1 MKYLALTV
9 LMALL
14 AFTAR
19 AQNVAG
25 GAPVFGVGTSGGGN
39 GGSAT
44 NVFLGGAEPGIVTT
58 NGTGNWTI
66 TGKVSTGVSNWVL
79 SVSGGGGVTNNDVR
93 DDLNLP
99 YVDIGLSPVRN
110 TNAIYLTSYLGGS
123 TNTTLYRKAHLVYT
137 NATSGLVFWNG
148 SAISTSG
155 DLVITNAAHNNLSSD
170 YAATCIR
177 LGTFPAELPTIAW
190 EDTIGNTLSM
200 QAQWT
205 LGTNNIYATTISA
218 DTFNPNRAA
227 FFGADV
233 PSITDGNGFALD
245 GSGIKISINTNS
257 ESYKVALN
265 IVNKYANL
273 TEINIENQDGSG
285 NRKGQLV
292 MGPAANGTAFLG
304 SPGLFRIIDPVSAF
318 PHLDHMTI
326 NRTNGVTTISNL
338 VVNGTITG
346 NGSGLSNAVDLI
358 AGDGTVVIVTN
369 ANKRSYTLTSTGG
382 SGIATNGGTGI
393 NNRFTNAVFAGNTG
407 FSNNVTVA
415 GNIDVGGT
423 FNVETVNATNL
434 TVQGNTTI
442 GNLITTNFT
451 ILNQWDGSGATNV
464 SATSIKRG
472 TNFVA
477 NVTLIDL
484 SKQFAY
490 TNHTANFTITGF
502 TPGTFDTSGTNAMV
516 ITRMFTNN
524 SVGAKTIT
532 FPSGWIDIGSVGNP
546 VYNTNIGQL
555 GLIVVPNFITN
566 YVWSGK

>member
-1 MKYLALTV
+1 MRHLALTV
-9 LMALL
+9 VMALL

-25 GAPVFGVGTSGGGN
+25 GAPVFGVGTSGGGS

-44 NVFLGGAEPGIVTT
+44 NVFLGGAEPGLVTT

-66 TGKVSTGVSNWVL
+66 SGKVSTGVSNWVL
-79 SVSGGGGVTNNDVR
+79 SVSGGAGAVTNNDVR

-99 YVDIGLSPVRN
+99 YVDIGLPSTRN
-110 TNAIYLTSYLGGS
+110 TNSIYITGYLGGN

-218 DTFNPNRAA
+218 DIWNPGRAA

-233 PSITDGNGFALD
+233 PSVTDGNGFALD

-257 ESYKVALN
+257 ENYKVALN

-292 MGPAANGTAFLG
+292 MGPAANGTAFIG

-318 PHLDHMTI
+318 PHLDHLTI
-326 NRTNGVTTISNL
+326 NRTNGVTTLSNL

-346 NGSGLSNAVDLI
+346 NGSGL
-358 AGDGTVVIVTN
+358 TN
-369 ANKRSYTLTSTGG
+369 LSGG
-382 SGIATNGGTGI
+382 SGTGIATNGGTGI
-393 NNRFTNAVFAGNTG
+393 NNRFTNTVFAGTIG
-407 FSNNVTVA
+407 FSNDVSIAGDISVA
-415 GNIDVGGT
+415 GTFSVG
-423 FNVETVNATNL
+423 TVNAGSVLYATNAIADITKINMSLPYAAISTNNNIAIVGL
-434 TVQGNTTI
+434 TGLDTTGTNINWATRFYTNTSGSTKTITVPAAWVDIGSIGTTI
-442 GNLITTNFT
+442 YNTN
-451 ILNQWDGSGATNV
+451 QGALSLLV
-464 SATSIKRG
+464 YPGFG
-472 TNFVA
+472 TNFVW
-477 NVTLIDL
+477 
-484 SKQFAY
+484 
-490 TNHTANFTITGF
+490 
-502 TPGTFDTSGTNAMV
+502 
-516 ITRMFTNN
+516 R
-524 SVGAKTIT
+524 
-532 FPSGWIDIGSVGNP
+532 
-546 VYNTNIGQL
+546 
-555 GLIVVPNFITN
+555 
-566 YVWSGK
+566 GK